1 VIHSLQQFLLGI
13 DEEASPFLAP
23 LKIPLNDISTFS
35 CAHGKQLMQS
45 WLQGDDRLAVFQTFL
60 TEQRFPS
67 ALREQVNEESRS
79 RRTEV
84 RLLG

>member
-1 VIHSLQQFLLGI
+1 MFGTV
-13 DEEASPFLAP
+13 EEASTFLAS
-23 LKIPLNDISTFS
+23 LKIRLNDVYLFS
-35 CAHGKQLMQS
+35 RASGKQLMQS